1 MSERVPSVAVERE
14 PRPLERVPRVP
25 ALPTVWRLFET
36 PATDGARNMATD
48 MALVDSVRD
57 GGRPIVRFYRW
68 WPPCISLG
76 RNQPARGRY
85 DLAEAERR
93 GIEFVRRP
101 TGGRAVYH
109 HHEITYSVIVRE
121 RQLGGPRRTYQV
133 IHKSLLAGLRLLG
146 AATEMVGDTALAL
159 PPSTLPCFSELDRG
173 AIVADNRKLVGSA
186 QCRAGG
192 VLLQHGSLLLSGDQ
206 SPTWELLKV
215 RGAEDARTR
224 LTALDEVL
232 SNRPTWGEL
241 VDGLASGFERLLG
254 IQFAQSVLDAEERAR
269 VTRHARHFS
278 DPEWTWR
285 R

>member
-1 MSERVPSVAVERE
+1 
-14 PRPLERVPRVP
+14 
-25 ALPTVWRLFET
+25 
-36 PATDGARNMATD
+36 MATD
-48 MALVDSVRD
+48 MALLDSVRE

-76 RNQPARGRY
+76 RNQPARDRY
-85 DLAEAERR
+85 DTAEAERR

-146 AATEMVGDTALAL
+146 AATEMVGDSAQALR
-159 PPSTLPCFSELDRG
+159 PSTLPCFSEIDRG
-173 AIVADNRKLVGSA
+173 AIVAGSRKLVGSA
-186 QCRAGG
+186 QCRVEG
-192 VLLQHGSLLLSGDQ
+192 VLLQHGSLLLSADQ

-215 RGAEDARTR
+215 RGDKDAPTR

-232 SNRPTWGEL
+232 SHLPTWAEL

-254 IQFAQSVLDAEERAR
+254 IQFAQSVLDAEDRAR
-269 VTRHARHFS
+269 VTRYARRFS